1 MQILLYIFLC
11 LVALQYIVHIVN
23 IIVLNQQKKIPWG
36 LKPNLANLKYALKCT
51 YNFFLTYSIS
61 YLANNRSSLG
71 NLLSMFHN
79 LYQVPH
85 KSNIHC
91 MKYTNFKMNANKI
104 VYVLLTS
111 AVLKFRRYYGG
122 VVQLYN
128 LYYTQLTI
136 ISAKEKAKRK
146 FIQQ

>member
-1 MQILLYIFLC
+1 
-11 LVALQYIVHIVN
+11 
-23 IIVLNQQKKIPWG
+23 
-36 LKPNLANLKYALKCT
+36 
-51 YNFFLTYSIS
+51 
-61 YLANNRSSLG
+61 
-71 NLLSMFHN
+71 
-79 LYQVPH
+79 
-85 KSNIHC
+85 
-91 MKYTNFKMNANKI
+91 MNANKI